1 MVTPLALVA
10 VALPCN
16 GKHPPKLGIDS
27 VLTVSNKA
35 VEGGPIRAKN
45 PTHRRVDPGTGCG
58 MAAIGSRGMA
68 PAVGDAGPPPGC
80 AHAGRGGTGA
90 AACRLHGGGG

>member
-1 MVTPLALVA
+1 MTPLARVT

-35 VEGGPIRAKN
+35 MEGGPIRAKN
-45 PTHRRVDPGTGCG
+45 PTHRRGGPGTGCG
-58 MAAIGSRGMA
+58 MAARGTRGMA
-68 PAVGDAGPPPGC
+68 PVVDAAGPPPGC
-80 AHAGRGGTGA
+80 TSAGRGGTSI
-90 AACRLHGGGG
+90 AACRICGEGG